1 MNPGREDMGDGMRGA
16 GLIKGYYLA
25 SPLFL
30 VFSLW
35 WDLEVRATFIP
46 HHGLRLTYYGFITA
60 LGILTHYRPGSAP
73 WVAMGESLLNLV
85 LIMLWI
91 LLPIYGLADGD
102 PLAGPAGVP
111 YTAGQVLVNGAL
123 AGAVFLL
130 GFYRAQ
136 EDIMSRFPGLR
147 PKPPGPGRR
156 RDRR

>member
-1 MNPGREDMGDGMRGA
+1 MGDGMRGA

-102 PLAGPAGVP
+102 PLAGPAAVP

-136 EDIMSRFPGLR
+136 GAILSRIPGFGATPL
-147 PKPPGPGRR
+147 GPGRR